1 MSTPAPA
8 TSETPTPMPAKNYGL
23 IAMFDTPAEIFHAAE
38 AVRDAGYKFWDVITP
53 FPIHGMDRAMGMR
66 RSQVPRFSLA
76 GGIVGFVT
84 GMALIWWSGAWNFKL
99 TVGGKPLFSPLFAF
113 PISYEL
119 TILFTGFATI
129 LGLFLL
135 NRLPMHYHAVMK
147 QPHFPRAT
155 NDRFFVVI
163 EARDPLYDPA
173 ATRALLEKAGG
184 REIVELE
191 D

>member
-1 MSTPAPA
+1 MPAPA
-8 TSETPTPMPAKNYGL
+8 TRDPSPPMPDKKYGL

-38 AVRDAGYKFWDVITP
+38 MVRDAGYRFWDVITP

-76 GGIVGFVT
+76 GGIIGFVT
-84 GMALIWWSGAWNFKL
+84 GMTLIWWSGAWNFKL

-129 LGLFLL
+129 LGMFLL

-163 EARDPLYDPA
+163 EARDPQYDTA
-173 ATRALLEKAGG
+173 ATKALLEKAGG
-184 REIVELE
+184 REVVELE